1 MSGYDGAPFWPIKSE
16 IFTIWLLRGK
26 PFYPSLGFSSLLFII
41 YCPSLPCPFYLFFP
55 PPPPSFS
62 LFLHFFLLF
71 LSHIFFFIVPT
82 PSAFPL
88 IFTYVYVQ
96 CMVLYIHYTQVK
108 TLAKYLFCFFSKMA
122 LIPKSRGLFAYYTYG
137 EIQTAVSCQHFNIGL
152 NLKHVKPHHIS

>member
-1 MSGYDGAPFWPIKSE
+1 MSGCDGAPFWPIKSE

-71 LSHIFFFIVPT
+71 LSHIFFFYCTYSV
-82 PSAFPL
+82 SFPFDFYICL
-88 IFTYVYVQ
+88 CPVHGSLHTLYSSQDSGQVFVLFLFQNGTHSQKQRFV
-96 CMVLYIHYTQVK
+96 CLLYIWRNSNSCLLSTFQHW
-108 TLAKYLFCFFSKMA
+108 
-122 LIPKSRGLFAYYTYG
+122 PKPET
-137 EIQTAVSCQHFNIGL
+137 C
-152 NLKHVKPHHIS
+152 